1 MEQNW
6 YNLSEAETLE
16 KLGSGKK
23 GLSSEEAAS
32 RRAKYGKNVLGEEKS
47 RRCLRCFCHSL
58 RIL

>member
-1 MEQNW
+1 MEQNS

-32 RRAKYGKNVLGEEKS
+32 RRAKYGKNVLGEEK
-47 RRCLRCFCHSL
+47 
-58 RIL
+58 